1 MNGVP
6 SSAPDASTDR
16 GDADGD
22 TSGSLTDRLLG
33 LVDALRR
40 RLRDVADG
48 GGSEAETDRDRA
60 ASDSAAFDL
69 QRDGYPDRERPL
81 TYPGRERSGVNT
93 PDVVGVETEDGL
105 RLSVPENPD
114 ATVVSDVWVPIEE

>member
-6 SSAPDASTDR
+6 SSAPDASTDH
-16 GDADGD
+16 DDSSGD
-22 TSGSLTDRLLG
+22 TSRSITGRLRG
-33 LVDALRR
+33 LVDALSRH
-40 RLRDVADG
+40 LRDVVDGDGSRAD
-48 GGSEAETDRDRA
+48 TDRDRA
-60 ASDSAAFDL
+60 ASDSAVFDL
-69 QRDGYPDRERPL
+69 QRDDYPDRERPL
-81 TYPGRERSGVNT
+81 THPGRECSGVNT